1 MDIIRLRVL
10 TRKSKIGWGKYANNT
25 VGELIES
32 KQFNELLWL
41 YYHIQ
46 WLTYTDELLDELK
59 IFKEFRIE
67 KPGVNH
73 EMHQKRIV
81 NFLNFVTEGKGAL
94 IMYNRKRKKAKFN
107 LKMMEDKEVLS
118 KQKLQAYNHGH
129 IKI

>member
-1 MDIIRLRVL
+1 MDVIRLRVL
-10 TRKSKIGWGKYANNT
+10 TKKSKIGWGKYANNT

-46 WLTYTDELLDELK
+46 WLTYTDDLLDELK

-81 NFLNFVTEGKGAL
+81 NFLNFVTEGNGSL
-94 IMYNRKRKKAKFN
+94 IMYHRKRKKAQFN

-118 KQKLQAYNHGH
+118 KRKLQAYNHGH
-129 IKI
+129 IKM

>member
-1 MDIIRLRVL
+1 MDVIRLRVL
-10 TRKSKIGWGKYANNT
+10 TKKSKIGWGKYANNT

-46 WLTYTDELLDELK
+46 WLTYTDDLLDELK

-81 NFLNFVTEGKGAL
+81 NFLNFVTEGKG
-94 IMYNRKRKKAKFN
+94 
-107 LKMMEDKEVLS
+107 
-118 KQKLQAYNHGH
+118 
-129 IKI
+129 